1 MIMSEGKEE
10 LAAIVQEIK
19 DDEGVDFLYTG

>member
-10 LAAIVQEIK
+10 LEAIVQEIK